1 MNEEKLV
8 RCRPCGYIMKESELG
23 AVCPACGLPHTV
35 FEPYREKVSP
45 GRLKFLALD
54 LHPIAIHLSQT
65 FVALIPGLIILNFL
79 FPNLYPDIMHNVITF
94 SVIVFPLTLLA
105 SAVTGIMDG
114 YARFK
119 TMNTPLLKKKII
131 LTVIICVLSIIQ
143 LFLFKQNT
151 YTIPFFIVTLISLGC
166 AVKLGMLGVHLIDV
180 ILPGTLILRK
190 KIEKKS
196 HGNVKMSVE
205 EIEKLKAEKLA
216 AKKKNND

>member
-65 FVALIPGLIILNFL
+65 FVAVIPGLIILNFL
-79 FPNLYPDIMHNVITF
+79 FPNFFPEIMHNVITF

-105 SAVTGIMDG
+105 SAATGVADG

-131 LTVIICVLSIIQ
+131 YTILIVLLSIVQ
-143 LFLFKQNT
+143 LVLFKQNE
-151 YTIPFFIVTLISLGC
+151 YSVVFFIVNLATLFC
-166 AVKLGMLGVHLIDV
+166 AVKLGMMGKHLIDV

-190 KIEKKS
+190 KIENKT
-196 HGNVKMSVE
+196 HGNKKMSIE

-216 AKKKNND
+216 AKQKTQE

>member
-65 FVALIPGLIILNFL
+65 FVAVIPGLIILNFL
-79 FPNLYPDIMHNVITF
+79 FPNFFPEIMHNVITF

-105 SAVTGIMDG
+105 SAATGVADG

-131 LTVIICVLSIIQ
+131 YTILIVLLSIVQ
-143 LFLFKQNT
+143 LVLFKQNE
-151 YTIPFFIVTLISLGC
+151 YSVVFFIVTLATLFC
-166 AVKLGMLGVHLIDV
+166 AVKLGMMGKHLIDV

-190 KIEKKS
+190 KIENKT
-196 HGNVKMSVE
+196 HGNKKMSIE

-216 AKKKNND
+216 AKQKAQE

>member
-65 FVALIPGLIILNFL
+65 FVAVIPGLIILNFL
-79 FPNLYPDIMHNVITF
+79 FPNFYPEIMHNVITF

-105 SAVTGIMDG
+105 SAATGVADG

-131 LTVIICVLSIIQ
+131 YTILIVLLSIVQ
-143 LFLFKQNT
+143 LVLFKQNE
-151 YTIPFFIVTLISLGC
+151 YSVVFFIVTLATLFC
-166 AVKLGMLGVHLIDV
+166 AVKLGMMGKHLIDV

-190 KIEKKS
+190 KIENKT
-196 HGNVKMSVE
+196 HGNKKMSIE

-216 AKKKNND
+216 AKQKAQE